1 VKVFVVIDRDYSDD
15 PNRVKGVF
23 STKQKAKAFKE
34 KFNFA
39 WVEEFEVDAGN
50 SLLERIRG
58 KKVFNVRMSKSGG
71 VVDVW
76 RWGNDIAGGNDLTEV
91 EDAINGH
98 YLFDIDGN
106 LVVPV
111 LARGKEHAVKIA
123 SDLRAR
129 ILAEGKW
136 GKDNQ
141 GQEVF

>member
-1 VKVFVVIDRDYSDD
+1 VKVFVVRYGSYLGNKIE
-15 PNRVKGVF
+15 GVF
-23 STKQKAKAFKE
+23 STKKKAIAFKK
-34 KFNFA
+34 KFMLDNI
-39 WVEEFEVDAGN
+39 EEHEVDSGY
-50 SLLERIRG
+50 SLLKRIRG
-58 KKVFNVRMSKSGG
+58 KKVFNVRMSKSGE
-71 VVDVW
+71 VLDVW
-76 RWGNDIAGGNDLTEV
+76 RWGDDIAGGNDLAEV
-91 EDAINGH
+91 EDAVNGH

-111 LARGKEHAVKIA
+111 LAKDKEHAVKIA